1 MGLYIGD
8 TQENRDRLTSMN
20 IPFEETVYALQA
32 EDVANVFESLH
43 SPDLDLPE
51 MRENEASGGSG
62 FPVWDSLSDE
72 QRTDHILAAEKA
84 CEYLPWTETI
94 EEGFNL
100 YIDSTTLLWEEN

>member
-43 SPDLDLPE
+43 NPDRDLSE
-51 MRENEASGGSG
+51 SG

-72 QRTDHILAAEKA
+72 QRTDHILAAEHA
-84 CEYLPWTETI
+84 CDYLPWSETI

-100 YIDSTTLLWEEN
+100 YIDSTTLLWVTG

>member
-8 TQENRDRLTSMN
+8 TQENRDKLTSMGLH
-20 IPFEETVYALQA
+20 FEETVYALQA
-32 EDVANVFESLH
+32 EDVATVFESLH
-43 SPDLDLPE
+43 NAEDEQID
-51 MRENEASGGSG
+51 NWQNAT
-62 FPVWDSLSDE
+62 WDSLSDE

-94 EEGFNL
+94 EEGFNM